1 MANTNSREEEQCH
14 ETFVTFFNAATEEQV
29 TFFIEVSKRG
39 NNEVWGID
47 VCFPLPLPRPSPQC
61 DETFEKKC
69 QISFR
74 SKAVTEPVSKDGLA
88 VITHSVGIGLASQRK
103 FAIYFHFRSI
113 GRGEKLISN
122 FSPVLVAVKKISKIN
137 NFRRREREK
146 KH

>member
-1 MANTNSREEEQCH
+1 MR
-14 ETFVTFFNAATEEQV
+14 F
-29 TFFIEVSKRG
+29 G
-39 NNEVWGID
+39 GIV
-47 VCFPLPLPRPSPQC
+47 VCFPLPSPKPSPQC

-88 VITHSVGIGLASQRK
+88 VITHSVGIGLAGHRK

-137 NFRRREREK
+137 NF
-146 KH
+146 